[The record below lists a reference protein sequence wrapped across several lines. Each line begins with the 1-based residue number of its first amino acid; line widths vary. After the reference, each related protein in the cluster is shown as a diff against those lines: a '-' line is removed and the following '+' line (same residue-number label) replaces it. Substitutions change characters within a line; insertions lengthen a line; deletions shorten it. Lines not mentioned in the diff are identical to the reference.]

1 MNKLRRII
9 FALFITL
16 SLILGLS
23 ACRNKVKVEFD
34 QASYTIK
41 EGFEQKVPMHL
52 TGVKFDNKDLVVESS
67 NPNVFTVVL
76 IDGFAEVTAVAPGTA
91 TLKIL
96 YKQKELASVEIKV
109 IAREDLRVESL
120 SIDLDTELNIEVGI
134 SEDVPII
141 LTNIV
146 YNDPDLTIISS
157 NQLVATAV
165 IKEGFITV
173 TGVAVGTA
181 TLTLKKGEA
190 VDTLVVNVS
199 EGEVVIPDDET
210 LVTFIVEVP
219 MDTIGEVYVVTN
231 LNDFD
236 VEDGILLTKNA
247 DGKYEGSK
255 SMKIGH
261 ELKYKY
267 VNGKSWDY
275 VEKLAD
281 GSEMEDNRTVTITDG
296 MAPITDT
303 VALWAG
309 DIPPVQN
316 VNVTFSVEVPAD
328 TKHVYIVGS
337 FNNWNEIDPI
347 EMAKDIETGKF
358 TVVIELEVGQEVK
371 YKYLN
376 GKDWE
381 HVEKGADGEEIG
393 NRLLTPDAETTTV
406 NDVVATWNL
415 PDIVLGDPVTFKIIV
430 TVPETTGDNEVHL
443 ISNLDEWS
451 ATKAHLLT
459 KNEVTGKY
467 EIELTHPENTV
478 FKFKFVLNASWDRVE
493 VDANGNDITDRQLTV
508 VADMQP
514 TECEVLRWKEI
525 VDPTTKVTVRI
536 EVAVPAETPADADVY
551 LISDLDE
558 WKEANAHKLTPLE
571 NGNFEI
577 ELSLV
582 ENSVFKFKFVLN
594 GLWANVEQD
603 ANGEDIDDRSFTVTA
618 DLVLEPFAVARWKG
632 IEVPAAD
639 VSVKF
644 EVSVPAETPADAS
657 VYLIG
662 SMINWVFADAYLL
675 NKNGETGKYEVTLT
689 LKDGTTYEY
698 KYVIGKTDYS
708 NVELQA
714 NGKDVQNRTLAVTEA
729 TTLVEN
735 TVARWK
741 GIDPITEPTKVTVK
755 IEVAVP
761 AETPADANIYLISDL
776 DEWQEANA
784 HKLTPLENGNFEIE
798 LSLVENSVFK
808 FKFVL
813 NGLWANVEQD
823 ANGKD
828 IDNRLFTVTAD
839 LVLEPFAVARWKG
852 IEPPAVDVSVKF
864 SVSVPA
870 ETPAD
875 ANVYLVGSMVD
886 WVLTDAH
893 LLTKNGETGK
903 YEVTLTLKD
912 GTTYEY
918 KYVIGNTD
926 YSNVELQANGEDVQN
941 RSLAVIEA
949 TTLVENTVARWK
961 GIEPPAADVSVKF
974 EVSVPAE
981 TPVDASVYL
990 VGSMVEWMLADA
1002 HLLTKNGET
1011 GKYEITL
1018 TLKDGTTYTYKYVIG
1033 NTSYDNE
1040 EVDINGLGI
1049 DNRELAVTETTTLVE
1064 NTVARWKGIEVPVE
1078 EQEVT
1083 FLLTVPV
1090 ETIAP
1095 VCLVHDYDGNFDLTK
1110 AWTLNSKGENLFE
1123 LKVTLPVGTVLK
1135 YKYTL
1140 NFAWTNVEM
1149 QADGITDVANR
1160 EITVTK
1166 GITAVENTVARW
1178 KGIEP
1183 PAVDVSVK
1191 FSVSVPAETPTEANV
1206 YLVGSMVDW
1215 VLADA
1220 HLLTKNGETGKY
1232 EVTLT
1237 LKDGTTYEYK
1247 FVIGNTDYSN
1257 VELQANGEDVQN
1269 RTLVVTEA
1277 TTLIENTVARW
1288 KGIEPPAADVSVKFS
1303 VEVPFETPADANVYL
1318 VGSMVEWVL
1327 ADAHLLTKN
1336 GETGKYEVT
1345 LTLKDGTTYEY
1356 KYVIGNANYDNEEVQ
1371 ANGAAI
1377 TNRSLAVTTEI
1388 TLSND
1393 VVARWKGVEAPN
1405 VQVKFIATLPA
1416 ETPADAT
1423 IYLVGSMVNW
1433 QLGDAYALTKNGETG
1448 NYEVT
1453 LTLKGYETYE
1463 YKYIIGN
1470 SSYDFE
1476 EYTAEGTPIV
1486 NRKVTVA
1493 YGMPAVANT
1502 VARWKGIEPGA
1513 ADVQVK
1519 FIATVPAETPAD
1531 ASVYLVGSMCDW
1543 KLEKAH
1549 LLAKNGETGKY
1560 EVTITLKAGTTCE
1573 YKYIVGNTSYDH
1585 EEVQASGEGIANRE
1599 VMAIAEMLPVENT
1612 VARWKGIA
1620 VPPVN
1625 MVQNPNFAS
1634 GMDNWATFTGAGAA
1648 NYTPDGENGLKVEVI
1663 TVGAS
1668 YEPRLSQMGIA
1679 FEKGK
1684 SYRISFD
1691 AKALAEKTINL
1702 QVGQLI
1708 DFDPYFI
1715 NFING
1720 WIVHR
1725 EVGLEWNTL
1734 TFEFTMN
1741 HENPNGG
1748 IVLEFGTVGESAV
1761 TTTLWIRNVEVVEID
1776 LLPVV
1781 KETVKFEVTVPDYT
1795 TGEVALVHNLIGWDA
1810 LNGLVLTK
1818 NSETGKYEGQMDIQ
1832 VGMTLE
1838 YKYVLN
1844 KSWDNV
1850 EVQSDGVTDIPN
1862 RVLNITS
1869 GMVKTLDTVQ
1879 RWKGIEPPAPKVT
1892 THFVLTVPT
1901 GTPADAVIY
1910 IIGELPGLENV
1921 YPEPPT
1927 QPTHAWGNFTD
1938 DYKLVKGEDGKY
1950 RISIESE
1957 PNFYLRY
1964 NYYIVMGDKNIREIG
1979 ALRTHTAVATNTL
1992 NDEVTK
1998 WEEPVTITFSVTVP
2012 EGTPADASV
2021 YVIGVFK
2028 ELIYPGMG
2036 VNPTQLNHQWNNFTN
2051 KYKMIKG
2058 EGSVYTLSLV
2068 IDYNYTFFYK
2078 YVYTVDN
2085 IDRFWETGDDR
2096 SRTATETITLND
2108 TVSAWNPAPA
2118 KYTVTFSVTVP
2129 AVPEG
2134 ANVYMIGV
2142 FPGLLW
2148 LGDLGEGEDPTVNHQ
2163 WNNFSNTYKMT
2174 KGEGNVYTLNVEAP
2188 VNFTLIYKYA
2198 ILTSSNDRVWEVH
2211 DNREYVV
2218 TAAGTQND
2226 VVNSWE
2232 EIPTTDKM
2240 VLISVAA
2247 PAGTENVYFVGN
2259 VTEPTWDVSNPVPL
2273 TYNSVSGKFEI
2284 EAPFSVGYVLEYK
2297 FVCGPHCHLLKLMD
2311 QAKILAIDKRQFKKK
2326 QLQSK

>member
-328 TKHVYIVGS
+328 TKHVYIAGS
-337 FNNWNEIDPI
+337 FNNWNETDPI

-415 PDIVLGDPVTFKIIV
+415 PDVVLGDPVTFKIIV

-632 IEVPAAD
+632 I
-639 VSVKF
+639 
-644 EVSVPAETPADAS
+644 
-657 VYLIG
+657 
-662 SMINWVFADAYLL
+662 
-675 NKNGETGKYEVTLT
+675 
-689 LKDGTTYEY
+689 
-698 KYVIGKTDYS
+698 
-708 NVELQA
+708 
-714 NGKDVQNRTLAVTEA
+714 
-729 TTLVEN
+729 
-735 TVARWK
+735 
-741 GIDPITEPTKVTVK
+741 DPIAEPTKVTVK

-761 AETPADANIYLISDL
+761 AETPADADVYLISDL
-776 DEWQEANA
+776 DEWKEANA

-823 ANGKD
+823 ANGED
-828 IDNRLFTVTAD
+828 IDDRSFTVTAD

-870 ETPAD
+870 ETPAE
-875 ANVYLVGSMVD
+875 ANVYLVGSMVE
-886 WVLTDAH
+886 WVLADAH

-941 RSLAVIEA
+941 RSLAVTEA
-949 TTLVENTVARWK
+949 TTLVENIVARWK
-961 GIEPPAADVSVKF
+961 GIE
-974 EVSVPAE
+974 
-981 TPVDASVYL
+981 
-990 VGSMVEWMLADA
+990 
-1002 HLLTKNGET
+1002 
-1011 GKYEITL
+1011 I
-1018 TLKDGTTYTYKYVIG
+1018 
-1033 NTSYDNE
+1033 
-1040 EVDINGLGI
+1040 
-1049 DNRELAVTETTTLVE
+1049 
-1064 NTVARWKGIEVPVE
+1064 PVE

-1166 GITAVENTVARW
+1166 GMTAVENTVARW

-1191 FSVSVPAETPTEANV
+1191 FSVSVPAETPAEANV
-1206 YLVGSMVDW
+1206 YLVGSMVEW

-1232 EVTLT
+1232 EITLT
-1237 LKDGTTYEYK
+1237 LKDGTTYTYK
-1247 FVIGNTDYSN
+1247 YIIGNTSYDN
-1257 VELQANGEDVQN
+1257 EEVDINGIGIEN
-1269 RTLVVTEA
+1269 RSLAVTEA
-1277 TTLIENTVARW
+1277 TTLVENTVARW
-1288 KGIEPPAADVSVKFS
+1288 KGIEPPAVDVSVKFS

-1327 ADAHLLTKN
+1327 ADAYALTKN

-1356 KYVIGNANYDNEEVQ
+1356 KYVIGNTNYDNEEVQ

-1377 TNRSLAVTTEI
+1377 TNRSLAVTTET

-1433 QLGDAYALTKNGETG
+1433 QLGDAYALTKNSETG

-1453 LTLKGYETYE
+1453 LTLKGYESYE

-1560 EVTITLKAGTTCE
+1560 EVTITLKAGTTYE

-1599 VMAIAEMLPVENT
+1599 VMAVAEMLPVENT

-1648 NYTPDGENGLKVEVI
+1648 NYTPDGENGLKVEVV

-1748 IVLEFGTVGESAV
+1748 IVLEFGTVGASAV
-1761 TTTLWIRNVEVVEID
+1761 ATTLWIRNVEVVEID

-1781 KETVKFEVTVPDYT
+1781 KETVKFEVTVPEYT

-1818 NSETGKYEGQMDIQ
+1818 NSETGKYEGQMEIQ

-1844 KSWDNV
+1844 KNWANV

-1938 DYKLVKGEDGKY
+1938 DYKLVRGEDGKY

-2259 VTEPTWDVSNPVPL
+2259 VTEPAWDVSNPVPL

-2284 EAPFSVGYVLEYK
+2284 EAPFSVGYVLEYI
-2297 FVCGPHCHLLKLMD
+2297 FVCGPHWAFVEVDGLGGDISNRQTTIQEETTSIEVTVAGWKNVYDPDGANVVVKFIVTVPAGTTGDVYLVGINGWDLADGIKLT
-2311 QAKILAIDKRQFKKK
+2311 KNNETGKYEGNVT
-2326 QLQSK
+2326 LQSGHVYEYKFVNGTTWETGANRVLVPTSDQTEQADTVTAWSS

>member
-1 MNKLRRII
+1 MNKLRRIV

-23 ACRNKVKVEFD
+23 ACRDKVKVEFD

-134 SEDVPII
+134 SEDVPIT

-328 TKHVYIVGS
+328 TKHVYIAGS
-337 FNNWNEIDPI
+337 FNNWNETDPI

-415 PDIVLGDPVTFKIIV
+415 PDVVLGDPVTFKIIV

-632 IEVPAAD
+632 I
-639 VSVKF
+639 
-644 EVSVPAETPADAS
+644 
-657 VYLIG
+657 
-662 SMINWVFADAYLL
+662 
-675 NKNGETGKYEVTLT
+675 
-689 LKDGTTYEY
+689 
-698 KYVIGKTDYS
+698 
-708 NVELQA
+708 
-714 NGKDVQNRTLAVTEA
+714 
-729 TTLVEN
+729 
-735 TVARWK
+735 
-741 GIDPITEPTKVTVK
+741 DPIAEPTKVTVK

-761 AETPADANIYLISDL
+761 AETPADADVYLISDL
-776 DEWQEANA
+776 DEWKEANA

-823 ANGKD
+823 ANGED
-828 IDNRLFTVTAD
+828 IDDRSFTVTAD

-870 ETPAD
+870 ETPAE
-875 ANVYLVGSMVD
+875 ANVYLVGSMVE
-886 WVLTDAH
+886 WVLADAH

-941 RSLAVIEA
+941 RSLAVTEA
-949 TTLVENTVARWK
+949 TTLVENIVARWK
-961 GIEPPAADVSVKF
+961 GIE
-974 EVSVPAE
+974 
-981 TPVDASVYL
+981 
-990 VGSMVEWMLADA
+990 
-1002 HLLTKNGET
+1002 
-1011 GKYEITL
+1011 I
-1018 TLKDGTTYTYKYVIG
+1018 
-1033 NTSYDNE
+1033 
-1040 EVDINGLGI
+1040 
-1049 DNRELAVTETTTLVE
+1049 
-1064 NTVARWKGIEVPVE
+1064 PVE

-1166 GITAVENTVARW
+1166 GMTAVENTVARW

-1191 FSVSVPAETPTEANV
+1191 FSVSVPAETPAEANV
-1206 YLVGSMVDW
+1206 YLVGSMVEW

-1232 EVTLT
+1232 EITLT
-1237 LKDGTTYEYK
+1237 LKDGTTYTYK
-1247 FVIGNTDYSN
+1247 YIIGNTSYDN
-1257 VELQANGEDVQN
+1257 EEVDINGIGIEN
-1269 RTLVVTEA
+1269 RSLAVTEA
-1277 TTLIENTVARW
+1277 TTLVENTVARW

-1327 ADAHLLTKN
+1327 ADAYALTKN

-1356 KYVIGNANYDNEEVQ
+1356 KYVIGNTNYDNEEVQ
-1371 ANGAAI
+1371 ANGTAI
-1377 TNRSLAVTTEI
+1377 TNRSLAVTTET

-1433 QLGDAYALTKNGETG
+1433 QLGDAYALTKNSETG

-1453 LTLKGYETYE
+1453 LTLKGYESYE

-1560 EVTITLKAGTTCE
+1560 EVTITLKAGTTYE

-1599 VMAIAEMLPVENT
+1599 VMAVAEMLPVENT

-1648 NYTPDGENGLKVEVI
+1648 NYTPDGENGLKVEVV

-1748 IVLEFGTVGESAV
+1748 IVLEFGTVGASAV
-1761 TTTLWIRNVEVVEID
+1761 ATTLWIRNVEVVEID

-1781 KETVKFEVTVPDYT
+1781 KETVKFEVTVPEYT

-1810 LNGLVLTK
+1810 PNGLVLTK
-1818 NSETGKYEGQMDIQ
+1818 NSETGKYEGQMEIQ

-1844 KSWDNV
+1844 KNWANV

-1892 THFVLTVPT
+1892 THFVLTVPA

-1938 DYKLVKGEDGKY
+1938 DYKLVRGEDGKY

-2012 EGTPADASV
+2012 EGTPASASV
-2021 YVIGVFK
+2021 YVIGVFE

-2051 KYKMIKG
+2051 KYKMTKG

-2068 IDYNYTFFYK
+2068 IDYNYIFFYK

-2108 TVSAWNPAPA
+2108 TVSAWEPAPA

-2284 EAPFSVGYVLEYK
+2284 EAPFSVGYVLEYI
-2297 FVCGPHCHLLKLMD
+2297 FVCGPHWAFVEVDGLGGDISNRQTTIQEETTSIEVTVAGWKNVYDPDGANVVIEFIVTVPAGTTGDVYLVGINGWDLADGIKLT
-2311 QAKILAIDKRQFKKK
+2311 KNNETGKYEGNVT
-2326 QLQSK
+2326 LQSGHVYEYKFVNGTTWETGANRVLVPTSDQTEQADTVTAWSS

>member
-328 TKHVYIVGS
+328 TKHVYIAGS
-337 FNNWNEIDPI
+337 FNNWNETDPI

-415 PDIVLGDPVTFKIIV
+415 PDVVLGDPVTFKIIV

-603 ANGEDIDDRSFTVTA
+603 ANGEDIENRS
-618 DLVLEPFAVARWKG
+618 
-632 IEVPAAD
+632 
-639 VSVKF
+639 
-644 EVSVPAETPADAS
+644 
-657 VYLIG
+657 
-662 SMINWVFADAYLL
+662 
-675 NKNGETGKYEVTLT
+675 
-689 LKDGTTYEY
+689 
-698 KYVIGKTDYS
+698 
-708 NVELQA
+708 
-714 NGKDVQNRTLAVTEA
+714 
-729 TTLVEN
+729 
-735 TVARWK
+735 
-741 GIDPITEPTKVTVK
+741 
-755 IEVAVP
+755 
-761 AETPADANIYLISDL
+761 
-776 DEWQEANA
+776 
-784 HKLTPLENGNFEIE
+784 
-798 LSLVENSVFK
+798 
-808 FKFVL
+808 
-813 NGLWANVEQD
+813 
-823 ANGKD
+823 
-828 IDNRLFTVTAD
+828 FTVTAD

-870 ETPAD
+870 ETPAE
-875 ANVYLVGSMVD
+875 ANVYLVGSMVE
-886 WVLTDAH
+886 WVLADAH

-941 RSLAVIEA
+941 RSLAVTEA
-949 TTLVENTVARWK
+949 TTLVENIVARWK
-961 GIEPPAADVSVKF
+961 GIE
-974 EVSVPAE
+974 
-981 TPVDASVYL
+981 
-990 VGSMVEWMLADA
+990 
-1002 HLLTKNGET
+1002 
-1011 GKYEITL
+1011 I
-1018 TLKDGTTYTYKYVIG
+1018 
-1033 NTSYDNE
+1033 
-1040 EVDINGLGI
+1040 
-1049 DNRELAVTETTTLVE
+1049 
-1064 NTVARWKGIEVPVE
+1064 PVE

-1166 GITAVENTVARW
+1166 GMTAVENTVARW

-1191 FSVSVPAETPTEANV
+1191 FSVSVPAETPAEANV
-1206 YLVGSMVDW
+1206 YLVGSMVEW

-1232 EVTLT
+1232 EITLT
-1237 LKDGTTYEYK
+1237 LKDGTTYTYK
-1247 FVIGNTDYSN
+1247 YIIGNTSYDN
-1257 VELQANGEDVQN
+1257 EEVDINGIGIEN
-1269 RTLVVTEA
+1269 RSLAVTEA
-1277 TTLIENTVARW
+1277 TTLVENTVARW
-1288 KGIEPPAADVSVKFS
+1288 KGIEPPAVDVSVKFS

-1327 ADAHLLTKN
+1327 ADAYALTKN

-1356 KYVIGNANYDNEEVQ
+1356 KYVIGNTNYDNEEVQ
-1371 ANGAAI
+1371 ANGTAI
-1377 TNRSLAVTTEI
+1377 TNRSLAVTTET

-1433 QLGDAYALTKNGETG
+1433 QLGDAYALTKNSETG

-1453 LTLKGYETYE
+1453 LTLKGYESYE

-1560 EVTITLKAGTTCE
+1560 EVTITLKAGTTYE

-1599 VMAIAEMLPVENT
+1599 VMAVAEMLPVENT

-1648 NYTPDGENGLKVEVI
+1648 NYTPDGENGLKVEVV

-1748 IVLEFGTVGESAV
+1748 IVLEFGTVGASAV
-1761 TTTLWIRNVEVVEID
+1761 ATTLWIRNVEVVEID

-1781 KETVKFEVTVPDYT
+1781 KETVKFEVTVPEYT

-1818 NSETGKYEGQMDIQ
+1818 NSETGKYEGQMEIQ

-1844 KSWDNV
+1844 KNWANV

-1892 THFVLTVPT
+1892 THFVLTVPA

-1938 DYKLVKGEDGKY
+1938 DYKLVRGEDGKY

-2284 EAPFSVGYVLEYK
+2284 EAPFSVGYVLEYI
-2297 FVCGPHCHLLKLMD
+2297 FVCGPHWAFVEVDGLGGDISNRQTTIQEETTSIEVTVAGWKNVYDPDGANVVIEFIVTVPAGTTGDVYLVGINGWDLADGIKLT
-2311 QAKILAIDKRQFKKK
+2311 KNNETGKYEGNVT
-2326 QLQSK
+2326 LQSGYVYEYKFVNGTTWETGANRVLVPTSDQTEQADTVTAWSS

>member
-328 TKHVYIVGS
+328 TKHVYIAGS
-337 FNNWNEIDPI
+337 FNNWNETDPI

-415 PDIVLGDPVTFKIIV
+415 PDVVLGDPVTFKIIV

-632 IEVPAAD
+632 I
-639 VSVKF
+639 
-644 EVSVPAETPADAS
+644 
-657 VYLIG
+657 
-662 SMINWVFADAYLL
+662 
-675 NKNGETGKYEVTLT
+675 
-689 LKDGTTYEY
+689 
-698 KYVIGKTDYS
+698 
-708 NVELQA
+708 
-714 NGKDVQNRTLAVTEA
+714 
-729 TTLVEN
+729 
-735 TVARWK
+735 
-741 GIDPITEPTKVTVK
+741 DPIAEPTKVTVK

-761 AETPADANIYLISDL
+761 AETPADADVYLISDL
-776 DEWQEANA
+776 DEWKEANA

-823 ANGKD
+823 ANGED
-828 IDNRLFTVTAD
+828 IDDRSFTVTAD

-870 ETPAD
+870 ETPAE
-875 ANVYLVGSMVD
+875 ANVYLVGSMVE
-886 WVLTDAH
+886 WVLADAH

-941 RSLAVIEA
+941 RSLAVTEA
-949 TTLVENTVARWK
+949 TTLVENIVARWK
-961 GIEPPAADVSVKF
+961 GIE
-974 EVSVPAE
+974 
-981 TPVDASVYL
+981 
-990 VGSMVEWMLADA
+990 
-1002 HLLTKNGET
+1002 
-1011 GKYEITL
+1011 I
-1018 TLKDGTTYTYKYVIG
+1018 
-1033 NTSYDNE
+1033 
-1040 EVDINGLGI
+1040 
-1049 DNRELAVTETTTLVE
+1049 
-1064 NTVARWKGIEVPVE
+1064 PVE

-1166 GITAVENTVARW
+1166 GMTAVENTVARW

-1191 FSVSVPAETPTEANV
+1191 FSVSVPAETPAEANV
-1206 YLVGSMVDW
+1206 YLVGSMVEW

-1232 EVTLT
+1232 EITLT
-1237 LKDGTTYEYK
+1237 LKDGTTYTYK
-1247 FVIGNTDYSN
+1247 YIIGNTSYDN
-1257 VELQANGEDVQN
+1257 EEVDINGIGIEN
-1269 RTLVVTEA
+1269 RSLAVTEA
-1277 TTLIENTVARW
+1277 TTLVENTVARW
-1288 KGIEPPAADVSVKFS
+1288 KGIEPPAVDVSVKFS

-1327 ADAHLLTKN
+1327 ADAYALTKN

-1356 KYVIGNANYDNEEVQ
+1356 KYVIGNTNYDNEEVQ

-1377 TNRSLAVTTEI
+1377 TNRSLAVTTET

-1433 QLGDAYALTKNGETG
+1433 QLGDAYALTKNSETG

-1453 LTLKGYETYE
+1453 LTLKGYESYE

-1560 EVTITLKAGTTCE
+1560 EVTITLKAGTTYE

-1599 VMAIAEMLPVENT
+1599 VMAVAEMLPVENT

-1648 NYTPDGENGLKVEVI
+1648 NYTPDGENGLKVEVV

-1748 IVLEFGTVGESAV
+1748 IVLEFGTVGASAV
-1761 TTTLWIRNVEVVEID
+1761 ATTLWIRNVEVVEID

-1781 KETVKFEVTVPDYT
+1781 KETVKFEVTVPEYT

-1818 NSETGKYEGQMDIQ
+1818 NSETGKYEGQMEIQ

-1844 KSWDNV
+1844 KNWANV

-1892 THFVLTVPT
+1892 THFVLTVPA

-1938 DYKLVKGEDGKY
+1938 DYKLVRGEDGKY

-2284 EAPFSVGYVLEYK
+2284 EAPFSVGYVLEYI
-2297 FVCGPHCHLLKLMD
+2297 FVCGPHWAFVEVDGLGGDISNRQTTIQEETTSIEVTVAGWKNVYDPDGANVVIEFIVTVPAGTTGDVYLVGINGWDLADGIKLT
-2311 QAKILAIDKRQFKKK
+2311 KNNETGKYEGNVT
-2326 QLQSK
+2326 LQSGYVYEYKFVNGTTWETGANRVLVPTSDQTEQADTVTAWSS

>member
-1 MNKLRRII
+1 MNKLRRIV

-23 ACRNKVKVEFD
+23 ACRDKVKVEFD

-134 SEDVPII
+134 SEDVPIT

-328 TKHVYIVGS
+328 TKHVYIAGS
-337 FNNWNEIDPI
+337 FNNWNETDPI

-415 PDIVLGDPVTFKIIV
+415 PDVVLGDPVTFKIIV

-632 IEVPAAD
+632 I
-639 VSVKF
+639 
-644 EVSVPAETPADAS
+644 
-657 VYLIG
+657 
-662 SMINWVFADAYLL
+662 
-675 NKNGETGKYEVTLT
+675 
-689 LKDGTTYEY
+689 
-698 KYVIGKTDYS
+698 
-708 NVELQA
+708 
-714 NGKDVQNRTLAVTEA
+714 
-729 TTLVEN
+729 
-735 TVARWK
+735 
-741 GIDPITEPTKVTVK
+741 DPIAEPTKVTVK

-761 AETPADANIYLISDL
+761 AETPADADVYLISDL
-776 DEWQEANA
+776 DEWKEANA

-823 ANGKD
+823 ANGQD
-828 IDNRLFTVTAD
+828 IENRSFTVTAD

-870 ETPAD
+870 ETPAE
-875 ANVYLVGSMVD
+875 ANVYLVGSMVE
-886 WVLTDAH
+886 WVLADAH

-941 RSLAVIEA
+941 RSLAVTEA
-949 TTLVENTVARWK
+949 TTLVENIVARWK
-961 GIEPPAADVSVKF
+961 GIE
-974 EVSVPAE
+974 
-981 TPVDASVYL
+981 
-990 VGSMVEWMLADA
+990 
-1002 HLLTKNGET
+1002 
-1011 GKYEITL
+1011 I
-1018 TLKDGTTYTYKYVIG
+1018 
-1033 NTSYDNE
+1033 
-1040 EVDINGLGI
+1040 
-1049 DNRELAVTETTTLVE
+1049 
-1064 NTVARWKGIEVPVE
+1064 PVE

-1166 GITAVENTVARW
+1166 GMTAVENTVARW

-1191 FSVSVPAETPTEANV
+1191 FSVSVPAETPAEANV
-1206 YLVGSMVDW
+1206 YLVGSMVEW

-1232 EVTLT
+1232 EITLT
-1237 LKDGTTYEYK
+1237 LKDGTTYTYK
-1247 FVIGNTDYSN
+1247 YIIGNTSYDN
-1257 VELQANGEDVQN
+1257 EEVDINGIGIEN
-1269 RTLVVTEA
+1269 RSLAVTEA
-1277 TTLIENTVARW
+1277 TTLVENTVARW
-1288 KGIEPPAADVSVKFS
+1288 KGIEPPATDVSVKFS

-1327 ADAHLLTKN
+1327 ADAYALTKN

-1356 KYVIGNANYDNEEVQ
+1356 KYVIGNTNYDNEEVQ
-1371 ANGAAI
+1371 ANGTAI

-1560 EVTITLKAGTTCE
+1560 EVTITLKAGTTYE

-1748 IVLEFGTVGESAV
+1748 IVLEFGTVGASAV

-2259 VTEPTWDVSNPVPL
+2259 VTEPAWDVSNPVPL

-2297 FVCGPHCHLLKLMD
+2297 FVCGPHWAFVEVDGSGGDISNRQTTIQEETTSIEVTVAGWKNVYDPDGANVVVKFIVTVPAGTTGDVYLVGINGWDLADGIKLT
-2311 QAKILAIDKRQFKKK
+2311 KNNETGKYEGNVT
-2326 QLQSK
+2326 LQSGHVYEYKFVNGTTWETGANRVLVPTSDQTEQADTVTAWSS

>member
-1 MNKLRRII
+1 
-9 FALFITL
+9 
-16 SLILGLS
+16 
-23 ACRNKVKVEFD
+23 
-34 QASYTIK
+34 
-41 EGFEQKVPMHL
+41 
-52 TGVKFDNKDLVVESS
+52 
-67 NPNVFTVVL
+67 
-76 IDGFAEVTAVAPGTA
+76 
-91 TLKIL
+91 
-96 YKQKELASVEIKV
+96 
-109 IAREDLRVESL
+109 
-120 SIDLDTELNIEVGI
+120 
-134 SEDVPII
+134 
-141 LTNIV
+141 
-146 YNDPDLTIISS
+146 
-157 NQLVATAV
+157 
-165 IKEGFITV
+165 
-173 TGVAVGTA
+173 
-181 TLTLKKGEA
+181 
-190 VDTLVVNVS
+190 
-199 EGEVVIPDDET
+199 
-210 LVTFIVEVP
+210 
-219 MDTIGEVYVVTN
+219 
-231 LNDFD
+231 
-236 VEDGILLTKNA
+236 
-247 DGKYEGSK
+247 
-255 SMKIGH
+255 
-261 ELKYKY
+261 
-267 VNGKSWDY
+267 
-275 VEKLAD
+275 
-281 GSEMEDNRTVTITDG
+281 
-296 MAPITDT
+296 
-303 VALWAG
+303 
-309 DIPPVQN
+309 
-316 VNVTFSVEVPAD
+316 
-328 TKHVYIVGS
+328 
-337 FNNWNEIDPI
+337 
-347 EMAKDIETGKF
+347 
-358 TVVIELEVGQEVK
+358 
-371 YKYLN
+371 
-376 GKDWE
+376 
-381 HVEKGADGEEIG
+381 
-393 NRLLTPDAETTTV
+393 
-406 NDVVATWNL
+406 
-415 PDIVLGDPVTFKIIV
+415 
-430 TVPETTGDNEVHL
+430 
-443 ISNLDEWS
+443 
-451 ATKAHLLT
+451 
-459 KNEVTGKY
+459 
-467 EIELTHPENTV
+467 
-478 FKFKFVLNASWDRVE
+478 
-493 VDANGNDITDRQLTV
+493 
-508 VADMQP
+508 
-514 TECEVLRWKEI
+514 
-525 VDPTTKVTVRI
+525 
-536 EVAVPAETPADADVY
+536 
-551 LISDLDE
+551 
-558 WKEANAHKLTPLE
+558 
-571 NGNFEI
+571 
-577 ELSLV
+577 
-582 ENSVFKFKFVLN
+582 
-594 GLWANVEQD
+594 
-603 ANGEDIDDRSFTVTA
+603 
-618 DLVLEPFAVARWKG
+618 
-632 IEVPAAD
+632 
-639 VSVKF
+639 
-644 EVSVPAETPADAS
+644 
-657 VYLIG
+657 
-662 SMINWVFADAYLL
+662 
-675 NKNGETGKYEVTLT
+675 
-689 LKDGTTYEY
+689 
-698 KYVIGKTDYS
+698 
-708 NVELQA
+708 
-714 NGKDVQNRTLAVTEA
+714 
-729 TTLVEN
+729 
-735 TVARWK
+735 
-741 GIDPITEPTKVTVK
+741 
-755 IEVAVP
+755 
-761 AETPADANIYLISDL
+761 
-776 DEWQEANA
+776 
-784 HKLTPLENGNFEIE
+784 
-798 LSLVENSVFK
+798 
-808 FKFVL
+808 
-813 NGLWANVEQD
+813 
-823 ANGKD
+823 
-828 IDNRLFTVTAD
+828 
-839 LVLEPFAVARWKG
+839 
-852 IEPPAVDVSVKF
+852 
-864 SVSVPA
+864 
-870 ETPAD
+870 
-875 ANVYLVGSMVD
+875 
-886 WVLTDAH
+886 
-893 LLTKNGETGK
+893 
-903 YEVTLTLKD
+903 
-912 GTTYEY
+912 
-918 KYVIGNTD
+918 
-926 YSNVELQANGEDVQN
+926 
-941 RSLAVIEA
+941 
-949 TTLVENTVARWK
+949 
-961 GIEPPAADVSVKF
+961 
-974 EVSVPAE
+974 
-981 TPVDASVYL
+981 
-990 VGSMVEWMLADA
+990 
-1002 HLLTKNGET
+1002 
-1011 GKYEITL
+1011 
-1018 TLKDGTTYTYKYVIG
+1018 
-1033 NTSYDNE
+1033 
-1040 EVDINGLGI
+1040 
-1049 DNRELAVTETTTLVE
+1049 
-1064 NTVARWKGIEVPVE
+1064 
-1078 EQEVT
+1078 
-1083 FLLTVPV
+1083 
-1090 ETIAP
+1090 
-1095 VCLVHDYDGNFDLTK
+1095 
-1110 AWTLNSKGENLFE
+1110 
-1123 LKVTLPVGTVLK
+1123 
-1135 YKYTL
+1135 
-1140 NFAWTNVEM
+1140 
-1149 QADGITDVANR
+1149 
-1160 EITVTK
+1160 
-1166 GITAVENTVARW
+1166 
-1178 KGIEP
+1178 
-1183 PAVDVSVK
+1183 
-1191 FSVSVPAETPTEANV
+1191 
-1206 YLVGSMVDW
+1206 
-1215 VLADA
+1215 
-1220 HLLTKNGETGKY
+1220 
-1232 EVTLT
+1232 
-1237 LKDGTTYEYK
+1237 
-1247 FVIGNTDYSN
+1247 
-1257 VELQANGEDVQN
+1257 
-1269 RTLVVTEA
+1269 
-1277 TTLIENTVARW
+1277 
-1288 KGIEPPAADVSVKFS
+1288 
-1303 VEVPFETPADANVYL
+1303 
-1318 VGSMVEWVL
+1318 
-1327 ADAHLLTKN
+1327 
-1336 GETGKYEVT
+1336 
-1345 LTLKDGTTYEY
+1345 
-1356 KYVIGNANYDNEEVQ
+1356 
-1371 ANGAAI
+1371 
-1377 TNRSLAVTTEI
+1377 
-1388 TLSND
+1388 
-1393 VVARWKGVEAPN
+1393 
-1405 VQVKFIATLPA
+1405 
-1416 ETPADAT
+1416 
-1423 IYLVGSMVNW
+1423 
-1433 QLGDAYALTKNGETG
+1433 
-1448 NYEVT
+1448 
-1453 LTLKGYETYE
+1453 
-1463 YKYIIGN
+1463 
-1470 SSYDFE
+1470 
-1476 EYTAEGTPIV
+1476 
-1486 NRKVTVA
+1486 
-1493 YGMPAVANT
+1493 MPAVVNT

-1549 LLAKNGETGKY
+1549 LLVKNGETGKY
-1560 EVTITLKAGTTCE
+1560 EVTITLKAGTTYE

-1648 NYTPDGENGLKVEVI
+1648 NYTPDGENGLKVEVV

-1748 IVLEFGTVGESAV
+1748 IVLEFGTVGASAV
-1761 TTTLWIRNVEVVEID
+1761 ATTLWIRNVEVVEID

-1879 RWKGIEPPAPKVT
+1879 RWKGVEPPAPKVT

-2297 FVCGPHCHLLKLMD
+2297 FVCGPHWAFVEVDGSGEDIGNRQTTIQEETTSIEVTVAGWKNVYDPDGANVVIEFIVTVPAGTTGDVYLVGINGWDLADGIKLT
-2311 QAKILAIDKRQFKKK
+2311 KNNETGKYEGNVT
-2326 QLQSK
+2326 LQSGYVYEYKFVNGTTWETGANRVLVPTSDQTEQADTVTAWSS

>member
-1 MNKLRRII
+1 MNKLRRIV

-134 SEDVPII
+134 SEDVPIT

-328 TKHVYIVGS
+328 TKHVYIAGS
-337 FNNWNEIDPI
+337 FNNWNETDPI

-415 PDIVLGDPVTFKIIV
+415 PDVVLGDPVTFKIIV

-514 TECEVLRWKEI
+514 TECEVLRWEEI

-632 IEVPAAD
+632 I
-639 VSVKF
+639 
-644 EVSVPAETPADAS
+644 
-657 VYLIG
+657 
-662 SMINWVFADAYLL
+662 
-675 NKNGETGKYEVTLT
+675 
-689 LKDGTTYEY
+689 
-698 KYVIGKTDYS
+698 
-708 NVELQA
+708 
-714 NGKDVQNRTLAVTEA
+714 
-729 TTLVEN
+729 
-735 TVARWK
+735 
-741 GIDPITEPTKVTVK
+741 DPIAEPTKVTVK

-761 AETPADANIYLISDL
+761 AETPADADVYLISDL
-776 DEWQEANA
+776 DEWKEANA

-823 ANGKD
+823 ANGQD
-828 IDNRLFTVTAD
+828 IENRSFTVTAD

-870 ETPAD
+870 ETPAE
-875 ANVYLVGSMVD
+875 ANVYLVGSMVE
-886 WVLTDAH
+886 WVLADAH

-941 RSLAVIEA
+941 RSLAVTEA
-949 TTLVENTVARWK
+949 TTLVENIVARWK
-961 GIEPPAADVSVKF
+961 GIE
-974 EVSVPAE
+974 
-981 TPVDASVYL
+981 
-990 VGSMVEWMLADA
+990 
-1002 HLLTKNGET
+1002 
-1011 GKYEITL
+1011 I
-1018 TLKDGTTYTYKYVIG
+1018 
-1033 NTSYDNE
+1033 
-1040 EVDINGLGI
+1040 
-1049 DNRELAVTETTTLVE
+1049 
-1064 NTVARWKGIEVPVE
+1064 PVE

-1166 GITAVENTVARW
+1166 GMTAVENTVARW

-1191 FSVSVPAETPTEANV
+1191 FSVSVPAETPAEANV
-1206 YLVGSMVDW
+1206 YLVGSMVEW

-1232 EVTLT
+1232 EITLT
-1237 LKDGTTYEYK
+1237 LKDGTTYTYK
-1247 FVIGNTDYSN
+1247 YIIGNTSYDN
-1257 VELQANGEDVQN
+1257 EEVDINGIGIEN
-1269 RTLVVTEA
+1269 RSLAVTEA
-1277 TTLIENTVARW
+1277 TTLVENTVARW
-1288 KGIEPPAADVSVKFS
+1288 KGIEPPATDVSVKFS

-1327 ADAHLLTKN
+1327 ADAYALTKN

-1356 KYVIGNANYDNEEVQ
+1356 KYVIGNTNYDNEEVQ
-1371 ANGAAI
+1371 ANGTAI
-1377 TNRSLAVTTEI
+1377 TNRSLAVTTET

-1433 QLGDAYALTKNGETG
+1433 QLGDAYALTKNSETG

-1453 LTLKGYETYE
+1453 LTLKGYESYE

-1560 EVTITLKAGTTCE
+1560 EVTITLKAGTTYE

-1599 VMAIAEMLPVENT
+1599 VMAVAEMLPVENT

-1648 NYTPDGENGLKVEVI
+1648 NYTPDGENGLKVEVV

-1748 IVLEFGTVGESAV
+1748 IVLEFGTVGASAV
-1761 TTTLWIRNVEVVEID
+1761 ATTLWIRNVEVVEID

-1781 KETVKFEVTVPDYT
+1781 KETVKFEVTVPEYT

-1818 NSETGKYEGQMDIQ
+1818 NSETGKYEGQMEIQ

-1844 KSWDNV
+1844 KNWANV

-1892 THFVLTVPT
+1892 THFVLTVPA

-1938 DYKLVKGEDGKY
+1938 DYKLVRGEDGKY

-2012 EGTPADASV
+2012 EGTPASASV

-2051 KYKMIKG
+2051 KYKMTKG

-2108 TVSAWNPAPA
+2108 TVSAWEPAPA

-2284 EAPFSVGYVLEYK
+2284 EAPFSVGYVLEYI
-2297 FVCGPHCHLLKLMD
+2297 FVCGPHWAFVEVDGLGGDISNRQTTIQEETTSIEVTVAGWKNVYDPDGANVVIEFIVTVPAGTTGDVYLVGINGWDLADGIKLT
-2311 QAKILAIDKRQFKKK
+2311 KNNETGKYEGNVT
-2326 QLQSK
+2326 LQSGHVYEYKFVNGTTWETGANRVLVPTSDQTKQADTVTAWSS

>member
-1 MNKLRRII
+1 MNKLRRIV

-134 SEDVPII
+134 SEDVPIT

-328 TKHVYIVGS
+328 TKHVYIAGS
-337 FNNWNEIDPI
+337 FNNWNETDPI

-415 PDIVLGDPVTFKIIV
+415 PDVVLGDPVTFKIIV

-632 IEVPAAD
+632 I
-639 VSVKF
+639 
-644 EVSVPAETPADAS
+644 
-657 VYLIG
+657 
-662 SMINWVFADAYLL
+662 
-675 NKNGETGKYEVTLT
+675 
-689 LKDGTTYEY
+689 
-698 KYVIGKTDYS
+698 
-708 NVELQA
+708 
-714 NGKDVQNRTLAVTEA
+714 
-729 TTLVEN
+729 
-735 TVARWK
+735 
-741 GIDPITEPTKVTVK
+741 DPIAEPTKVTVK

-761 AETPADANIYLISDL
+761 AE
-776 DEWQEANA
+776 
-784 HKLTPLENGNFEIE
+784 
-798 LSLVENSVFK
+798 
-808 FKFVL
+808 
-813 NGLWANVEQD
+813 
-823 ANGKD
+823 
-828 IDNRLFTVTAD
+828 
-839 LVLEPFAVARWKG
+839 
-852 IEPPAVDVSVKF
+852 
-864 SVSVPA
+864 
-870 ETPAD
+870 
-875 ANVYLVGSMVD
+875 
-886 WVLTDAH
+886 
-893 LLTKNGETGK
+893 
-903 YEVTLTLKD
+903 
-912 GTTYEY
+912 
-918 KYVIGNTD
+918 
-926 YSNVELQANGEDVQN
+926 
-941 RSLAVIEA
+941 
-949 TTLVENTVARWK
+949 
-961 GIEPPAADVSVKF
+961 
-974 EVSVPAE
+974 
-981 TPVDASVYL
+981 
-990 VGSMVEWMLADA
+990 
-1002 HLLTKNGET
+1002 
-1011 GKYEITL
+1011 
-1018 TLKDGTTYTYKYVIG
+1018 
-1033 NTSYDNE
+1033 
-1040 EVDINGLGI
+1040 
-1049 DNRELAVTETTTLVE
+1049 
-1064 NTVARWKGIEVPVE
+1064 
-1078 EQEVT
+1078 
-1083 FLLTVPV
+1083 
-1090 ETIAP
+1090 
-1095 VCLVHDYDGNFDLTK
+1095 
-1110 AWTLNSKGENLFE
+1110 
-1123 LKVTLPVGTVLK
+1123 
-1135 YKYTL
+1135 
-1140 NFAWTNVEM
+1140 
-1149 QADGITDVANR
+1149 
-1160 EITVTK
+1160 
-1166 GITAVENTVARW
+1166 
-1178 KGIEP
+1178 
-1183 PAVDVSVK
+1183 
-1191 FSVSVPAETPTEANV
+1191 
-1206 YLVGSMVDW
+1206 
-1215 VLADA
+1215 
-1220 HLLTKNGETGKY
+1220 
-1232 EVTLT
+1232 
-1237 LKDGTTYEYK
+1237 
-1247 FVIGNTDYSN
+1247 
-1257 VELQANGEDVQN
+1257 
-1269 RTLVVTEA
+1269 
-1277 TTLIENTVARW
+1277 
-1288 KGIEPPAADVSVKFS
+1288 
-1303 VEVPFETPADANVYL
+1303 
-1318 VGSMVEWVL
+1318 
-1327 ADAHLLTKN
+1327 
-1336 GETGKYEVT
+1336 
-1345 LTLKDGTTYEY
+1345 
-1356 KYVIGNANYDNEEVQ
+1356 
-1371 ANGAAI
+1371 
-1377 TNRSLAVTTEI
+1377 
-1388 TLSND
+1388 
-1393 VVARWKGVEAPN
+1393 
-1405 VQVKFIATLPA
+1405 
-1416 ETPADAT
+1416 
-1423 IYLVGSMVNW
+1423 
-1433 QLGDAYALTKNGETG
+1433 
-1448 NYEVT
+1448 
-1453 LTLKGYETYE
+1453 
-1463 YKYIIGN
+1463 
-1470 SSYDFE
+1470 
-1476 EYTAEGTPIV
+1476 
-1486 NRKVTVA
+1486 
-1493 YGMPAVANT
+1493 
-1502 VARWKGIEPGA
+1502 
-1513 ADVQVK
+1513 
-1519 FIATVPAETPAD
+1519 
-1531 ASVYLVGSMCDW
+1531 
-1543 KLEKAH
+1543 
-1549 LLAKNGETGKY
+1549 
-1560 EVTITLKAGTTCE
+1560 
-1573 YKYIVGNTSYDH
+1573 
-1585 EEVQASGEGIANRE
+1585 
-1599 VMAIAEMLPVENT
+1599 
-1612 VARWKGIA
+1612 
-1620 VPPVN
+1620 
-1625 MVQNPNFAS
+1625 
-1634 GMDNWATFTGAGAA
+1634 
-1648 NYTPDGENGLKVEVI
+1648 
-1663 TVGAS
+1663 
-1668 YEPRLSQMGIA
+1668 
-1679 FEKGK
+1679 
-1684 SYRISFD
+1684 
-1691 AKALAEKTINL
+1691 
-1702 QVGQLI
+1702 
-1708 DFDPYFI
+1708 
-1715 NFING
+1715 
-1720 WIVHR
+1720 
-1725 EVGLEWNTL
+1725 
-1734 TFEFTMN
+1734 
-1741 HENPNGG
+1741 
-1748 IVLEFGTVGESAV
+1748 
-1761 TTTLWIRNVEVVEID
+1761 
-1776 LLPVV
+1776 
-1781 KETVKFEVTVPDYT
+1781 
-1795 TGEVALVHNLIGWDA
+1795 
-1810 LNGLVLTK
+1810 
-1818 NSETGKYEGQMDIQ
+1818 
-1832 VGMTLE
+1832 
-1838 YKYVLN
+1838 
-1844 KSWDNV
+1844 
-1850 EVQSDGVTDIPN
+1850 
-1862 RVLNITS
+1862 
-1869 GMVKTLDTVQ
+1869 
-1879 RWKGIEPPAPKVT
+1879 
-1892 THFVLTVPT
+1892 
-1901 GTPADAVIY
+1901 TPADAVIY

-1938 DYKLVKGEDGKY
+1938 DYKLVRGEDGKY

-2012 EGTPADASV
+2012 EGTPASASV

-2051 KYKMIKG
+2051 KYKMTKG

-2108 TVSAWNPAPA
+2108 TVSAWEPAPA

-2284 EAPFSVGYVLEYK
+2284 EAPFSVGYVLEYI
-2297 FVCGPHCHLLKLMD
+2297 FVCGPHWAFVEVDGLGGDISNRQTTIQEETTSIEVTVAGWKNVYDPDGANVVIEFIVTVPAGTTGDVYLVGINGWDLADGIKLT
-2311 QAKILAIDKRQFKKK
+2311 KNNETGKYEGNVT
-2326 QLQSK
+2326 LQSGHVYEYKFVNGTTWETGANRVLVPTSDQTEQADTVTAWSS